1 MNYVCKEESTDTL
14 SCGPEQGQTKKQTFF
29 ITVTGIVEGV
39 IIDLARV

>member
-1 MNYVCKEESTDTL
+1 MNYVCKERTETL
-14 SCGPEQGQTKKQTFF
+14 SCGPEQGQTKKLTFF